1 MSERDRCP
9 TMATHHTNLPTT
21 ALTTLTAVVTI
32 TTTTMFHMTPMLW
45 LPRLLTISNTHWIRE
60 MGQEVLRDV
69 AIRQRMNVMHL
80 ARMLAVLASNSMTS
94 PRDKLRQS

>member
-1 MSERDRCP
+1 
-9 TMATHHTNLPTT
+9 MATHHTNLPTT

-32 TTTTMFHMTPMLW
+32 TTMFHMTPMLW
-45 LPRLLTISNTHWIRE
+45 LPRSLTISNTHWIRE

-69 AIRQRMNVMHL
+69 AIRLRMNVMNL